1 MNKIDLSKLDTKILS
16 EELNRRKKLKIEQ
29 ITKQF
34 NDLIEECVNL
44 GIAIENESDGD
55 YCFVKQSFSFE
66 DGKILYNEVEN
77 Y

>member
-1 MNKIDLSKLDTKILS
+1 MNKIDLSKLDTEILS
-16 EELNRRKKLKIEQ
+16 KELNRRKKLRIEQ

-44 GIAIENESDGD
+44 GIAIENENDRD

-66 DGKILYNEVEN
+66 DGKILYDEVEN